1 MLNITTFKSCVPEE
15 EDKKKEHEKVLEEII
30 IENFP
35 KMGRET
41 ATRIQKI
48 VVGEFNTP
56 HTPRIDQLNGK
67 LARKQTLNITMD
79 QLDLTDIYR
88 AFHPQTMEF
97 TFYTSAYGTSQGQIT
112 SCDINLALVNF
123 KK

>member
-1 MLNITTFKSCVPEE
+1 MDRSTK
-15 EDKKKEHEKVLEEII
+15 
-30 IENFP
+30 
-35 KMGRET
+35 
-41 ATRIQKI
+41 QKI
-48 VVGEFNTP
+48 SKET
-56 HTPRIDQLNGK
+56 
-67 LARKQTLNITMD
+67 QTLNDTMD